1 MPITMVSMRI
11 SKRILRPFTK
21 IRGRSARGRVHFL
34 NVLLAGLGRCS
45 HQQTSAV
52 AVAHSDTIV
61 NKMGMMVK
69 GNQKSRQG
77 NTVEV
82 THESLRKAWHALA
95 DDYAFIE
102 ERKRAKGF
110 ILRFGA
116 DWLNFAK

>member
-11 SKRILRPFTK
+11 PKRILWPFTRL
-21 IRGRSARGRVHFL
+21 RGRLARGRVLFL
-34 NVLLAGLGRCS
+34 GVLLAGLVRCS
-45 HQQTSAV
+45 HQQISAG
-52 AVAHSDTIV
+52 AAAHSNTFV